1 MADTHGPVICVV
13 DTAIE
18 AAAFAPGTIIESM
31 DFGCDRPPAGQPRA
45 AMHGNLVA
53 ATALSECPGARLV
66 AVRLMDAAGWVQQE
80 ERLEAAFEWIAR
92 HADDLGITVIC
103 AALAD
108 MSHLRSDAP
117 FRDSGLCRVIAELR
131 LRGIATVM
139 PAGNWQARFHAANP
153 EGMAWPAILREV
165 VSVGALDPDAE
176 SPEPHRY
183 SQRLRRRPDT
193 GCGTTVFARPGLPG
207 DTSGAS
213 AVVAGRIAAIRH
225 SAPSATVAEMLSRLT
240 SGADAVMEGIPA
252 LPSR

>member
-1 MADTHGPVICVV
+1 MADIRGPVICVV

-18 AAAFAPGTIIESM
+18 AAAFSPGTIIESV
-31 DFGCDRPPAGQPRA
+31 DFGGDCPPAGPPQA

-53 ATALSECPGARLV
+53 ATALAECPGARLV
-66 AVRLMDAAGWVQQE
+66 AVRLMDGAGWLQQE

-92 HADDLGITVIC
+92 RADDLGITVIC

-108 MSHLRSDAP
+108 MSHLRTDGP
-117 FRDSGLCRVIAELR
+117 FRDSGLCQVIAELR
-131 LRGIATVM
+131 LHGIATVM
-139 PAGNWQARFHAANP
+139 PAGNWQARFRAANP

-165 VSVGALDPDAE
+165 VSVGALDPEAE
-176 SPEPHRY
+176 SPAPHRY
-183 SQRLRRRPDT
+183 SQRLRRRSDT
-193 GCGTTVFARPGLPG
+193 GCGTTLFARPGLPG

-225 SAPSATVAEMLSRLT
+225 IMPTATVAQMLFRLT
-240 SGADAVMEGIPA
+240 SGADSVMEGIPA